1 MEVDAAVVTVAAEVA
16 SEVAAEV
23 SAVAI
28 VSLRPNY

>member
-28 VSLRPNY
+28 VSLRSNY

>member
-16 SEVAAEV
+16 SEVAVEV